1 MDLRLWS
8 IHLDVCQD
16 LCSIFVG
23 PFFRLHFGEGF
34 FRPKFLARMLPKIFC
49 PECWP
54 EIRPGVGFF
63 VDPPPMIF
71 FRLPG
76 PRKYFPG
83 NVHGQKYFH
92 SPAVSL
98 DFLCFF
104 VDIPLRFFPNF
115 LFFFV
120 DLPQDFLPRMLA
132 WNSARCWLFR
142 RPPLWFF
149 KISVFFRRPP
159 PGFFLIFWCF
169 FVDRP
174 QDFLRFLCFFVGVL
188 P

>member
-63 VDPPPMIF
+63 VDPP
-71 FRLPG
+71 
-76 PRKYFPG
+76 Y
-83 NVHGQKYFH
+83 
-92 SPAVSL
+92 
-98 DFLCFF
+98 
-104 VDIPLRFFPNF
+104 
-115 LFFFV
+115 
-120 DLPQDFLPRMLA
+120 
-132 WNSARCWLFR
+132 
-142 RPPLWFF
+142 
-149 KISVFFRRPP
+149 
-159 PGFFLIFWCF
+159 
-169 FVDRP
+169 
-174 QDFLRFLCFFVGVL
+174 DFLRFLCFFVDLPLRFFFEISCVFSWTPPRIFYVFSCFFAESALPRAVGPTTFLLCSLFFCMDPPLLDYLDFFVL
-188 P
+188 FFSSSSSSMSTGESIWSLGFRVSSFYFFLLLGFWSLDFFLDLGCRI